1 LAFVDSIMNKATF
14 LVLLI
19 FLTWGCGEL
28 GVATDIARTT
38 EVNFEIARN
47 SVNRSDENLVQSRE
61 STNFASDTFSEYLE
75 ETQRFVIERLYLEL
89 SDYEGE
95 DQEPIKVNINIE
107 VIIEDEQMELFDMDN
122 VTVKNTG
129 RILLFDEDRNDN
141 MLSQDQIAVLEKI
154 SSSAMMQKQADFL
167 LRVDFSGPISS
178 DFVVGLYFDMVAEV
192 ELR

>member
-1 LAFVDSIMNKATF
+1 MNKATF

-19 FLTWGCGEL
+19 FLVWGCGEL

-47 SVNRSDENLVQSRE
+47 NVNRSDQNLVESRE

-75 ETQRFVIERLYLEL
+75 ETKRFVIERLFLEL
-89 SDYEGE
+89 ADYEGE
-95 DQEPIKVNINIE
+95 DQEPVKVNISIE
-107 VIIEDEQMELFDMDN
+107 VVIEDEQMELFNMEN

-129 RILLFDEDRNDN
+129 RVLLFDEDQNDN
-141 MLSQDQIAVLEKI
+141 MLTEDQIAVLEKI
-154 SSSAMMQKQADFL
+154 SSSALMQKQADFL
-167 LRVDFSGPISS
+167 LHVDFSDPISS
-178 DFVVGLYFDMVAEV
+178 DFVLGLYFDMVAEV